1 MLPYATM
8 GEPGL
13 RERKKQRTRE
23 AIATVALTLFAER
36 GYQQTTVAEI
46 AEAAEVSKGTL
57 FAYFP
62 SKEEIV
68 FADTAPLREELHH
81 ELRHRSNGLS
91 AVETLRAFVAD
102 HLIAPGPRELLRERL
117 IAENEQLR
125 VHYRARMAE
134 VEDALAEAIATDLDE
149 PADGL
154 RPRIAAAAAMSAL
167 TIAKAQARSVHGAT
181 ASRAQATAVI
191 DEALA
196 FVEGGLS
203 AIARPAPQRRSA

>member
-1 MLPYATM
+1 M
-8 GEPGL
+8 GEQGL

-23 AIATVALTLFAER
+23 AIATVALKLFAER

-81 ELRHRSNGLS
+81 ELEHRSNGLS
-91 AVETLRAFVAD
+91 AVETLRAFVGD

-134 VEDALAEAIATDLDE
+134 VEDALAAAIAADLDE

-203 AIARPAPQRRSA
+203 AIAPPTPQRRSA

>member
-1 MLPYATM
+1 MLET
-8 GEPGL
+8 GL

-23 AIATVALTLFAER
+23 TIVTVALDLFAER

-68 FADTAPLREELHH
+68 FADTAPLRERAAARAAAALGAAC
-81 ELRHRSNGLS
+81 RRWRRCARSS
-91 AVETLRAFVAD
+91 PSTC
-102 HLIAPGPRELLRERL
+102 IAPDQRELLRERL

-125 VHYRARMAE
+125 SHYRARLVE
-134 VEDALAEAIATDLDE
+134 VEDALAAAIAADLGE

-154 RPRIAAAAAMSAL
+154 RPRLAAAAVLAAL
-167 TIAKAQARSVHGAT
+167 TVAKEHARCVQRPQGVA
-181 ASRAQATAVI
+181 RA
-191 DEALA
+191 
-196 FVEGGLS
+196 
-203 AIARPAPQRRSA
+203 RRSP